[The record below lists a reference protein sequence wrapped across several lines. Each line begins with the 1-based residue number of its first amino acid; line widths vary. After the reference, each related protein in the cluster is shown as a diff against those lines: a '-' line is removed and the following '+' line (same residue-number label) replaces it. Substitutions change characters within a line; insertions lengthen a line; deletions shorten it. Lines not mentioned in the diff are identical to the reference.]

1 LLHNPSLSRAA
12 FHVSLT
18 SPTSH
23 IDARLF
29 EGLQLNLDAHSLHV
43 VMSLSPVMLVMLVM
57 LTTLPSCVEAGVAFM
72 AFSF

>member
-23 IDARLF
+23 IDARWF

-43 VMSLSPVMLVMLVM
+43 VMSLSPVMLVMR
-57 LTTLPSCVEAGVAFM
+57 TTLPSCVEAGVAFM

>member
-23 IDARLF
+23 IDARSF

-43 VMSLSPVMLVMLVM
+43 VMSLSPVMLVMR
-57 LTTLPSCVEAGVAFM
+57 TTLPSCVEAGVAFM